1 MIEPVFVSVVV
12 GLMDLGPFSPVT
24 VLVTE

>member
-1 MIEPVFVSVVV
+1 MIEPVFISVVM
-12 GLMDLGPFSPVT
+12 GLMNLGLFSPVT

>member
-1 MIEPVFVSVVV
+1 MTEPVFVSAVV

-24 VLVTE
+24 E